1 MAKLP
6 LEPSYAKALL
16 VAGAE
21 GCCSQMLS
29 LVAMLSTDGSA
40 FHSSASNREAANDAK
55 RRFASAQGDTLTLL
69 NVFNAFGRKKGGA
82 ARSWCEANF
91 VNRRTIESA
100 MQIREQLRVSA
111 AKLGLLDREA
121 VETSKAGSDGRTE
134 AQPVGNEMGQ
144 QLRRCLTAAFFMQA
158 AQRQASGEYLALS
171 SRQPVSIHPSSVMFS
186 RRATCVLFN

>member
-55 RRFASAQGDTLTLL
+55 RRFA
-69 NVFNAFGRKKGGA
+69 
-82 ARSWCEANF
+82 
-91 VNRRTIESA
+91 
-100 MQIREQLRVSA
+100 
-111 AKLGLLDREA
+111 
-121 VETSKAGSDGRTE
+121 
-134 AQPVGNEMGQ
+134 
-144 QLRRCLTAAFFMQA
+144 
-158 AQRQASGEYLALS
+158 
-171 SRQPVSIHPSSVMFS
+171 
-186 RRATCVLFN
+186 